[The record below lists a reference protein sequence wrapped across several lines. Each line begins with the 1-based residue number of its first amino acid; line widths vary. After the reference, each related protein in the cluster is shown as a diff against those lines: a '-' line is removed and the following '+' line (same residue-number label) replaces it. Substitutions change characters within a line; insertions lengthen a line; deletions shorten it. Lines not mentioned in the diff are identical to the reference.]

1 MIRRPPRSTLF
12 PYTTLFRSCFVGQ
25 ENTARMNW
33 RQKVN
38 RRLVVVETDAPGPPT
53 RIHYPHLGLAV
64 EHRRVDDLGGSLRSE
79 EHTSELQSRQYLV
92 CRLLLEK
99 KNNT

>member
-12 PYTTLFRSCFVGQ
+12 PYTTLFRSHPHAEGEPAVGAPLRDHRGVAAGAAGLPGELQ
-25 ENTARMNW
+25 FHLADCPAR
-33 RQKVN
+33 
-38 RRLVVVETDAPGPPT
+38 LSDAESRPAQPAF
-53 RIHYPHLGLAV
+53 I
-64 EHRRVDDLGGSLRSE
+64 RSE

-99 KNNT
+99 KKKII